1 MGKKLFKNDF
11 SGVKAIRS
19 FIRDESGRPVGYIVA
34 VLDEETN
41 TYNVDFSA
49 TNPRDKFD
57 KNIAVHVAFE
67 RAINH
72 KDRSARIRESIL
84 PHFEHMVLRA
94 FRYFKNAVPCERVK
108 NALAF
113 RYMNQFIE

>member
-1 MGKKLFKNDF
+1 MGKKLSKNDF
-11 SGVKAIRS
+11 SGVKSIRS
-19 FIRDESGRPVGYIVA
+19 FIRNESGQPVGYIVA

-72 KDRSARIRESIL
+72 KDRSSRIRDNIF
-84 PHFEHMVLRA
+84 PHFERMTLRA
-94 FRYFKNAVPCERVK
+94 FKYFRNATPCERVK
-108 NALAF
+108 MVLAS
-113 RYMNQFIE
+113 RNM